1 MTFAPLVARFALTPL
16 APLLLRLG
24 FSFPGEANV
33 RRSLRAPE
41 RLRRWVGLVG
51 LLVRLGQLAEAADPG
66 VFRAGAA
73 TGDITPELGA
83 MIIGGFSPV
92 PANYVHDPLQ
102 VRALV
107 LDDGRRRLA
116 LVVVDNIGLPREVCD
131 EARRL
136 TTERTGLAADGIL
149 IAATHTHSGTTAGT
163 ETSIGPS
170 TGRGPED
177 LAAYRK
183 FIASRLA
190 DTIRRAISQLEPARM
205 GWGSA
210 LEPAQVFNRRWYV
223 SDEALRRNPFGGVDT
238 VRMNPPAGSPA
249 LIKPAGPT
257 DPEISFL
264 SVQAVSGRPI
274 ALFASY
280 SLHYVG
286 GVPAGVVSADYFAVF
301 CARIGELLQAGRP
314 REPHAPPFVGLLA
327 NGTSGD
333 VNNVDF
339 RAKRPVQPAFEQ
351 MQRVA
356 DLLAT
361 AVYRAQQTTVHRE
374 AVTLDARYEELP
386 LQSRR
391 PSPEMVA
398 RARDVLARP
407 AGGPSWHPLEKVYA
421 NRVLQRDA
429 APVAVV
435 APLQVLRIGE
445 VAIMTVPAEPFAEM
459 GLELKARSPW
469 SRTLTIGLANGYY
482 GYLPTPPQIRLG
494 GYETWVGTNRLEP
507 EAAPKIT
514 AALLRLAGEMK
525 ALAPV
530 FPGK

>member
-1 MTFAPLVARFALTPL
+1 
-16 APLLLRLG
+16 
-24 FSFPGEANV
+24 
-33 RRSLRAPE
+33 
-41 RLRRWVGLVG
+41 
-51 LLVRLGQLAEAADPG
+51 
-66 VFRAGAA
+66 
-73 TGDITPELGA
+73 

-92 PANYVHDPLQ
+92 PATSVHDPLQ

-116 LVVVDNIGLPREVCD
+116 LVVADNIGLPREVCD

-136 TTERTGLAADGIL
+136 TAARTGLAGDGIL

-170 TGRGPED
+170 TGRGPAD
-177 LAAYRK
+177 LAAYRTL
-183 FIASRLA
+183 IASRIA
-190 DTIRRAISQLEPARM
+190 DTVRRAISQLEPARI

-210 LEPAQVFNRRWYV
+210 QEPSQVFNRRWYV
-223 SDEALRRNPFGGVDT
+223 SEEALRRNPFGGVDT

-249 LIKPAGPT
+249 LLKPAGPT

-286 GVPAGVVSADYFAVF
+286 GVPSGVVSADYFAVF
-301 CARIGELLQAGRP
+301 CTRLGELLQAGRP
-314 REPHAPPFVGLLA
+314 PEPRAPPFVGLLA

-339 RAKRPVQPAFEQ
+339 RAKRPALPPFEQ
-351 MQRVA
+351 MHRVA
-356 DLLAT
+356 ELIAA
-361 AVYRAQQTTVHRE
+361 AVHRAQQGTEHH
-374 AVTLDARYEELP
+374 ASVTLDARFEELP

-391 PSPEMVA
+391 PTPDMVA
-398 RARDVLARP
+398 RAREVLARP
-407 AGGPSWHPLEKVYA
+407 AGGPGWHPLEKVYA

-429 APVAVV
+429 APAAVTV
-435 APLQVLRIGE
+435 PVQVLRIGD

-469 SRTLTIGLANGYY
+469 PRTVTLGLANGYY

-494 GYETWVGTNRLEP
+494 GYEAWVGTNRLEF

-525 ALAPV
+525 ASAPAMTA
-530 FPGK
+530 K